1 MAVEL
6 NQVYKTKTG
15 KFLQVV
21 FVADSGL
28 HHFIEVSDNANRV
41 PVPEKRNSSGHVTHR
56 VKLVYSEETIASFR
70 KMKSL

>member
-6 NQVYKTKTG
+6 NQIYKTKTG

-21 FVADSGL
+21 FVAESGL
-28 HHFIEVSDNANRV
+28 HHFIEVSDNVNKI
-41 PVPEKRNSSGHVTHR
+41 PVPEGKNRAGHVTHR
-56 VKLVYSEETIASFR
+56 VNLVYGEETIATFR